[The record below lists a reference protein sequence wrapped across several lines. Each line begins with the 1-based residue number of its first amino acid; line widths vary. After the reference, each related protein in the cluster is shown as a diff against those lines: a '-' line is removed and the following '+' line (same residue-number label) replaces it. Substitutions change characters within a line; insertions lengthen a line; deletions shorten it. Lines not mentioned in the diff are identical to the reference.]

1 MPPASRDVPSNAIH
15 DALVRMGAFSDDD
28 IPLSRTALLLAE
40 LAHVGR
46 GLESYSHHIQK
57 MSDEVG
63 ERHAELL
70 AAGAV
75 DNCETRVA
83 ATKHIIC
90 DKYGYEGDNQTY
102 NDLRNADLIE
112 VIDRRKG
119 LPISLAIL
127 ALEVGRAQGWDL
139 KGLNFPGHFLIRYE
153 TDGQRVMCD
162 PFDHF
167 KILQAADLRSLIKR
181 ALGEDAELS
190 SSFYQEASN
199 REILLRLQN
208 NIKYRQIETEH
219 YEDALETVTIMR
231 SFAPHEYRLLL
242 DDGVLKARLN
252 QTDEAIQSI
261 RDYLAVVTDPRDKY
275 DAQILLRTL
284 ENRL

>member
-1 MPPASRDVPSNAIH
+1 MPFDSKSDTLSH
-15 DALVRMGAFSDDD
+15 MGTFTDDD
-28 IPLSRTALLLAE
+28 IPLSKTALLLAA

-46 GLESYSHHIQK
+46 GLESYANHIGK

-63 ERHAELL
+63 ARYGELL
-70 AAGAV
+70 AAGAI
-75 DNCETRVA
+75 DNCETRIA
-83 ATKHIIC
+83 ATKHILC
-90 DKYGYEGDNQTY
+90 DKYGYEGDQQNY

-119 LPISLAIL
+119 LPIALAII

-153 TDGQRVMCD
+153 MGGQRVMCD
-162 PFDHF
+162 PFEKF
-167 KILQAADLRSLIKR
+167 NILQAADLRGLLKR
-181 ALGEDAELS
+181 ALGETAELS

-219 YEDALETVTIMR
+219 YEDALKTVTTMR

-242 DDGVLKARLN
+242 DDGVLKARLDK
-252 QTDEAIQSI
+252 TEEAIQSI
-261 RDYLAVVTDPRDKY
+261 RDYLDVVTDPRDKY
-275 DAQILLRTL
+275 DAQVLLRTL
-284 ENRL
+284 EDRL

>member
-1 MPPASRDVPSNAIH
+1 MPFDHKSETLAQ
-15 DALVRMGAFSDDD
+15 MGGFADDE
-28 IPLSRTALLLAE
+28 IPLSKTALLLAE

-46 GLESYSHHIQK
+46 GLESYANHIKK

-63 ERHAELL
+63 VRYSELL
-70 AAGAV
+70 AAGAI
-75 DNCETRVA
+75 DNCETRIA
-83 ATKHIIC
+83 ATKHILC
-90 DKYGYEGDNQTY
+90 DKYGYEGDSQTY

-119 LPISLAIL
+119 LPISLAII

-153 TDGQRVMCD
+153 MGSQRVMCD
-162 PFDHF
+162 PFEKF
-167 KILQAADLRSLIKR
+167 NILQAADLRGLLKR
-181 ALGEDAELS
+181 ALGDKAELS

-219 YEDALETVTIMR
+219 YEDALETVTTMR
-231 SFAPHEYRLLL
+231 SFAPNEYRLLL
-242 DDGVLKARLN
+242 DDGVLKARLDK
-252 QTDEAIQSI
+252 TEEAIQSI
-261 RDYLAVVTDPRDKY
+261 RDYLEVVTDPRDKY
-275 DAQILLRTL
+275 DAQVLLRTL

>member
-1 MPPASRDVPSNAIH
+1 MPLEHTGDT
-15 DALVRMGAFSDDD
+15 LLQMGGFADDE
-28 IPLSRTALLLAE
+28 IPLSKTALLLAE

-46 GLESYSHHIQK
+46 GLESYANHIKK
-57 MSDEVG
+57 MADEVG
-63 ERHAELL
+63 VRYAELL
-70 AAGAV
+70 AAGAA
-75 DNCETRVA
+75 DNCETRIA
-83 ATKHIIC
+83 ATKHIIS
-90 DKYGYEGDNQTY
+90 DKYGYEGDSQNY

-119 LPISLAIL
+119 LPISLAIIV
-127 ALEVGRAQGWDL
+127 LEVGRAQGWDL

-153 TDGQRVMCD
+153 LGSQRVMCD
-162 PFDHF
+162 PFDKF
-167 KILQAADLRSLIKR
+167 NILQAADLRSLIKR
-181 ALGEDAELS
+181 ALGEKAELS

-219 YEDALETVTIMR
+219 YDDALDTVTTMR
-231 SFAPHEYRLLL
+231 LFAPNEYRLLL

-252 QTDEAIQSI
+252 KTDEAIQSI
-261 RDYLAVVTDPRDKY
+261 RDYLEVVTDPRDKY
-275 DAQILLRTL
+275 DAQVLLRTL

>member
-1 MPPASRDVPSNAIH
+1 MPFEQNSETLSD
-15 DALVRMGAFSDDD
+15 MGKYGDDD
-28 IPLSRTALLLAE
+28 IPLSKAALLLSE
-40 LAHVGR
+40 LTHQGR
-46 GLESYSHHIQK
+46 GLEAYANHIKK

-63 ERHAELL
+63 ERHAELI

-75 DNCETRVA
+75 DNCETRIA
-83 ATKHIIC
+83 ASKHILC

-102 NDLRNADLIE
+102 NDLRNADLID

-119 LPISLAIL
+119 LPITLAII

-153 TDGQRVMCD
+153 IGSQRVMCD
-162 PFDHF
+162 PFEKF
-167 KILQAADLRSLIKR
+167 SILQAADLRNLIKR
-181 ALGEDAELS
+181 ALGDKAELS

-219 YEDALETVTIMR
+219 YEDALATVTVMR
-231 SFAPHEYRLLL
+231 SFAPNEYRLLL
-242 DDGVLKARLN
+242 DDGVLKAPLDK
-252 QTDEAIQSI
+252 TEEAIQSI
-261 RDYLAVVTDPRDKY
+261 RDYLEVVTDPRDKY

>member
-1 MPPASRDVPSNAIH
+1 MPFDKHRESLAQ
-15 DALVRMGAFSDDD
+15 MGEFTDDD
-28 IPLSRTALLLAE
+28 IPLTKTALFLAE
-40 LAHVGR
+40 LTHEGR
-46 GLESYSHHIQK
+46 GLEAYINHIKK

-63 ERHAELL
+63 ERYAELL
-70 AAGAV
+70 SAGAD
-75 DNCETRVA
+75 DNCETRIA
-83 ATKHIIC
+83 ATKHILC
-90 DKYGYEGDNQTY
+90 DKYGYEGDNQNY

-127 ALEVGRAQGWDL
+127 SLEVGRAQGWDL
-139 KGLNFPGHFLIRYE
+139 KGLNFPGHFLVRYDM
-153 TDGQRVMCD
+153 DGHRVMCD
-162 PFDHF
+162 PFDQF
-167 KILQAADLRSLIKR
+167 KILQAPDLRALIKR
-181 ALGEDAELS
+181 ALGENAELS

-219 YEDALETVTIMR
+219 YEEALDTVTTMR
-231 SFAPHEYRLLL
+231 AFAPNEYRLLL

-252 QTDEAIQSI
+252 KIDEAIQSI
-261 RDYLAVVTDPRDKY
+261 RDYLEVVTDPRDKY

>member
-1 MPPASRDVPSNAIH
+1 MPFDKQHASIAQ
-15 DALVRMGAFSDDD
+15 MGAFTDDD
-28 IPLSRTALLLAE
+28 IPLSTTALYLAE
-40 LAHVGR
+40 LTHEGR
-46 GLESYSHHIQK
+46 GLEAYFNHIKK
-57 MSDEVG
+57 MSEEVG
-63 ERHAELL
+63 ARHSELL
-70 AAGAV
+70 AAGA
-75 DNCETRVA
+75 DDDCATRIA
-83 ATKHIIC
+83 ATKHILC
-90 DKYGYEGDNQTY
+90 DKYGYEGDAQNY

-139 KGLNFPGHFLIRYE
+139 KGLNFPGHFLVRY
-153 TDGQRVMCD
+153 DMGGQRVMCD
-162 PFDHF
+162 PFDKF
-167 KILQAADLRSLIKR
+167 TILQAPDLRALIKR
-181 ALGEDAELS
+181 ALGEEAELS

-219 YEDALETVTIMR
+219 YEDALNTVTTMR

-252 QTDEAIQSI
+252 KTDEAIQSI
-261 RDYLAVVTDPRDKY
+261 RDYLNIVTDPRDKY

-284 ENRL
+284 ENQL

>member
-1 MPPASRDVPSNAIH
+1 MPFDHQGRTLAQ
-15 DALVRMGAFSDDD
+15 MGVFADND
-28 IPLSRTALLLAE
+28 IPLAQTALLLAE
-40 LAHVGR
+40 LAHIGR
-46 GLESYSHHIQK
+46 GLESYINHIRK
-57 MSDEVG
+57 MTDEVSG
-63 ERHAELL
+63 RHAELL
-70 AAGAV
+70 VAGAA
-75 DNCETRVA
+75 DNCETRIA
-83 ATKHIIC
+83 ATKHILC
-90 DKYGYEGDNQTY
+90 DKYGYEGDSQTY

-153 TDGQRVMCD
+153 MGGQRVMCD
-162 PFDHF
+162 PFEKF
-167 KILQAADLRSLIKR
+167 NILQAADLRGLIKR
-181 ALGEDAELS
+181 ALGDKAELS

-219 YEDALETVTIMR
+219 YEDALETVSTMR
-231 SFAPHEYRLLL
+231 LFAPDEYRLLL

-252 QTDEAIQSI
+252 KTDEAIQSI
-261 RDYLAVVTDPRDKY
+261 RDYLEVVTDPRDKY
-275 DAQILLRTL
+275 DAQVLLRTL

>member
-1 MPPASRDVPSNAIH
+1 MPFDKKSETLAQ
-15 DALVRMGAFSDDD
+15 MGGFADDD
-28 IPLSRTALLLAE
+28 IPLSKTALLLAE

-46 GLESYSHHIQK
+46 GLESYQNHIKK
-57 MSDEVG
+57 MIEEVG
-63 ERHAELL
+63 ARHAELI

-75 DNCETRVA
+75 DNCETRIA

-90 DKYGYEGDNQTY
+90 DKYGYEGDSQTY

-127 ALEVGRAQGWDL
+127 ALEVGRAQGWEL

-153 TDGQRVMCD
+153 LGGQRVMCD
-162 PFDHF
+162 PFEKF
-167 KILQAADLRSLIKR
+167 NILQAADLRSLLKR
-181 ALGEDAELS
+181 ALGDKAELS

-219 YEDALETVTIMR
+219 YEDALETVTTMR
-231 SFAPHEYRLLL
+231 SFAPNEYRLLL
-242 DDGVLKARLN
+242 DDGVLKARLDK
-252 QTDEAIQSI
+252 TEDAIQSI
-261 RDYLAVVTDPRDKY
+261 RDYLEVVTDPRDKY
-275 DAQILLRTL
+275 DAQVLLRTL